1 MQPGRD
7 EGVMEDRKAA
17 PVLRARFLRSYV
29 PLRLRPERKCVLRH
43 HTSLSRRPF
52 SIIQIRISENRKN
65 PELFRLQLPGS
76 KASLLPGSPAVSA
89 VKVPLSF
96 CLMRNCEGNFRTEE
110 QKSGSPESFWMRL
123 SEEGDREF

>member
-1 MQPGRD
+1 
-7 EGVMEDRKAA
+7 MEDRKAA

-29 PLRLRPERKCVLRH
+29 PLRLRSERKCVLRH

-89 VKVPLSF
+89 VKAPLSF
-96 CLMRNCEGNFRTEE
+96 CLMRNCEGNFRTGK
-110 QKSGSPESFWMRL
+110 QKTEVQGVFGCAFQKRGTGNSDDSGMSLEK
-123 SEEGDREF
+123 